1 MERDVSP
8 DGALEALRQR
18 NLLNVVDELR
28 RRGTAT
34 RSELGRVTGLSRT
47 TIATLVADLQG
58 RGVIVER
65 ERPPDAHTQ
74 GTRGR
79 PAAFLALDP
88 SVGVALGLDF
98 DHDRIRIAVA
108 DLSPTVL
115 AEDQAAL
122 DIDHKAPYALD
133 VAAALADRVLSEAGV
148 DRTRVI
154 RV

>member
-79 PAAFLALDP
+79 PRSWRSAFRCQ
-88 SVGVALGLDF
+88 SRSRTTRTSALGPSK
-98 DHDRIRIAVA
+98 HSAR
-108 DLSPTVL
+108 
-115 AEDQAAL
+115 AA
-122 DIDHKAPYALD
+122 
-133 VAAALADRVLSEAGV
+133 G
-148 DRTRVI
+148 
-154 RV
+154 